1 MESSRGIVFAVSQL
15 FMEGNKVWQR
25 GRMEQGVCVCVCVL
39 IKCGLLLGVEAVK
52 LHRKKQKERQ
62 RDNFSSGQF

>member
-1 MESSRGIVFAVSQL
+1 
-15 FMEGNKVWQR
+15 
-25 GRMEQGVCVCVCVL
+25 MEQGVCVCVCVL